1 MDIILK
7 TGGKR
12 LVFPAVPN
20 ELPAVS
26 SPQSNG
32 SFESVLGTIN
42 IIGPMGLRSVTLGGV
57 FPVRE
62 YGWMRPGSSAD
73 GMGYVRAIERGRRRG
88 EPMRVII
95 LDRSGA
101 EYLNMTCT
109 ADSFEYHAD
118 RAGDIVYSLSLR
130 EYRSRSSRG

>member
-7 TGGKR
+7 TSGRR
-12 LVFPAVPN
+12 LVLPVVPN
-20 ELPAVS
+20 EMPTVS
-26 SPQSNG
+26 SPQANG
-32 SFESVLGTIN
+32 SFESVLGEIN
-42 IIGPMGLRSVTLGGV
+42 VIGPMGLRTVTIESQ

-95 LDRSGA
+95 LDRDGA
-101 EYLNMTCT
+101 EYLNMSCT

-118 RAGDIVYSLSLR
+118 RAGDIAFSLTLR
-130 EYRSRSSRG
+130 EYRPRSWR